1 MGLKGIV
8 FTTDVLIGLSLAV
21 ALIFLIP
28 LKIETDYPEISF
40 QALSYQSSDLIN
52 FLATMESKSFS
63 NTPTIAN
70 LLANKIITEE
80 DLGKTL
86 LDLIGSFW
94 YSGNHTI
101 ASNITKDVLQ
111 NLTNDCFSLQTQNET
126 IYSSCNYI
134 QDTTA
139 VSYRIASGFEIGKPV
154 SGFIARAWATKVR
167 KNTTQIIPFY
177 PEGSGWTA
185 NRLEV
190 TKIFS
195 LPVGITIYNATLY
208 VSIHFGT
215 QRSQAQFEQL
225 KVNGVEKKTSIVWVY
240 TEEESSGSEIT
251 TAAYGFVDVTNE
263 IQTGSNT
270 IYLAIGTPNYHSHI
284 HPGMRLIVTYS
295 LTQDAFVANR
305 TFYKRYYFDNV
316 IGRTGAWSM
325 ISFYVPE
332 NSKNV
337 SAYLHLNAKNVDDT
351 KYFAQNAT
359 DVKVYVNS
367 GTPFYIDGTTERCY
381 SIANWYCKRD
391 IVGVMNP
398 RLNFNITNAL
408 ISGTNTVSVF
418 LNSYGDLHWGD
429 DTGDRSAIIYSN
441 PIDDPEN
448 SSYVEVSYSI
458 ENPLF
463 NYGEID
469 ITKEKLFGGN
479 ESNPKNFTFNISSNE
494 SRIIESFTHIAQGF
508 SSMIKVYAWFDDLAK
523 NLVFISPATRVV
535 PESAY
540 IRPSIWSVGKNNI
553 ELVDVQ
559 PGGSISDTNKILPWS
574 SFEYT
579 YLVKGLVGYGNVFN
593 TSQSAIDDARQ
604 RLIAQISLE
613 QISAEDIQTECQAV
627 QGIQW
632 LWGPSI
638 FKILSW
644 ERK

>member
-8 FTTDVLIGLSLAV
+8 FTMDILIGLVLAI

-28 LKIETDYPEISF
+28 LRMETDYPEISF

-52 FLATMESKSFS
+52 FLATMESRSFS

-70 LLANKIITEE
+70 LLSNKIITEE
-80 DLGKTL
+80 DLDKTL

-111 NLTNDCFSLQTQNET
+111 NLTSDCFSLQAQNET
-126 IYSSCNYI
+126 IYSSCDYT
-134 QDTTA
+134 QDTAA

-195 LPVGITIYNATLY
+195 LPAGITIYNATLY
-208 VSIHFGT
+208 TSIHFGT

-225 KVNGVEKKTSIVWVY
+225 KVNGVEKKTSIVWAY

-251 TAAYGFVDVTNE
+251 TAAYGFVDVKNE
-263 IQTGSNT
+263 IQTGNNT
-270 IYLAIGTPNYHSHI
+270 IYLVIGTPKYHSHI

-295 LTQDAFVANR
+295 LTQEAFVANR
-305 TFYKRYYFDNV
+305 TFYKRYYFDKV

-398 RLNFNITNAL
+398 RLNFNITDAL
-408 ISGTNTVSVF
+408 ISGTNIVSVF
-418 LNSYGDLHWGD
+418 LNNYGDLHWGYD
-429 DTGDRSAIIYSN
+429 AGDRSAIIYSN

-448 SSYVEVSYSI
+448 SSYVEVSYSL

-469 ITKEKLFGGN
+469 MTKEKLFGGN
-479 ESNPKNFTFNISSNE
+479 ESNPKNFTFNILSNE

-559 PGGSISDTNKILPWS
+559 PDGSISNTNKILPWS

-593 TSQSAIDDARQ
+593 TSQPAIDDARQ
-604 RLIAQISLE
+604 RLIAQIGLE